1 MWKFWK
7 SIKHFLKWL
16 WVEKI
21 RFLEL
26 HYIYFTL
33 LIFITS
39 AFYYFQPDNKW
50 SYVDA
55 LFTATSGATN
65 TGLNVI
71 RMSDMSTYQVLVLYF
86 TSFLGSH
93 VTISLI
99 ILYIRKH
106 FFSIRF
112 DDMIKFNRQRQR
124 EERNKRRFERSILD
138 LERGVKKEYRERAM
152 TAMPGLKRRM
162 SIFTPNITEL
172 ENEKAANEQA
182 KLGRHRSCSVDFNVS
197 SPPSKK
203 VQDQL
208 DKFKKTRDKYLDA
221 HKKRRMSLAPETLN
235 TPNDEDSNRTR
246 NSRGTSDSAMAIMK
260 PRSLNINTTPNNN
273 LDHQLTREQ
282 RYKIGGAEYRAID
295 MLTRLVPLYYI
306 GFIIGFGFI
315 FRIYIAASAYA
326 RNVLE
331 TSNGNGPVN
340 PWLFSFFL
348 SISAFNNLG
357 LSLVDASMVPFQN
370 APFPLIM
377 AAFLVLIG
385 NTAYAL
391 MLRFI
396 IWSFKKCTPP
406 SYVMLRETLHYLLE
420 HPRRCYTTL
429 FPATQT
435 RWLLLVLIAI
445 TVAEIGSFL
454 ALNYWL
460 PVLNGIPWASR
471 VLDGI
476 FQSIATRSAGFSVVS
491 LIDLN
496 PGTQLVYIIAMYIS
510 VYPVAISMRNSN
522 VYQERALGI
531 FHHEQEDQE
540 GENEEYKPETFS
552 KIIKL
557 DRHPTINSVL
567 TNSRKVIR
575 SPDFFVMTQIQRQL
589 TNEICWLIAGV
600 FLVCVIE
607 SGPIMDPSPIT
618 FLTILY
624 ECVSAFGNVG
634 ASVGFPGT
642 TPSQSAEYRTL
653 SKLVI
658 MVLMYRGRH
667 RGLPAAIDRAV
678 LLPSEQMEE
687 NEIKEQEMKRRNTVL
702 SQGIGANH
710 FVYNRQKTN

>member
-1 MWKFWK
+1 MSETIDK
-7 SIKHFLKWL
+7 S
-16 WVEKI
+16 
-21 RFLEL
+21 
-26 HYIYFTL
+26 
-33 LIFITS
+33 
-39 AFYYFQPDNKW
+39 
-50 SYVDA
+50 
-55 LFTATSGATN
+55 
-65 TGLNVI
+65 
-71 RMSDMSTYQVLVLYF
+71 
-86 TSFLGSH
+86 
-93 VTISLI
+93 
-99 ILYIRKH
+99 
-106 FFSIRF
+106 
-112 DDMIKFNRQRQR
+112 
-124 EERNKRRFERSILD
+124 
-138 LERGVKKEYRERAM
+138 
-152 TAMPGLKRRM
+152 
-162 SIFTPNITEL
+162 
-172 ENEKAANEQA
+172 
-182 KLGRHRSCSVDFNVS
+182 
-197 SPPSKK
+197 
-203 VQDQL
+203 
-208 DKFKKTRDKYLDA
+208 
-221 HKKRRMSLAPETLN
+221 
-235 TPNDEDSNRTR
+235 
-246 NSRGTSDSAMAIMK
+246 
-260 PRSLNINTTPNNN
+260 
-273 LDHQLTREQ
+273 QLTREQ

-295 MLTRLVPLYYI
+295 MLIRLVSLYYV
-306 GFIIGFGFI
+306 GLIIGFGFI
-315 FRIYIAASAYA
+315 FRIYLAVSGYA
-326 RNVLE
+326 RSVLE
-331 TSNGNGPVN
+331 SSNGNGPVN

-357 LSLVDASMVPFQN
+357 LSLVDASMTPFQN
-370 APFPLIM
+370 SPFPLLM
-377 AAFLVLIG
+377 AAFLVLAG

-391 MLRFI
+391 LLRLI
-396 IWSFKKCTPP
+396 IWTFRKLTPS
-406 SYVMLRETLHYLLE
+406 SYIMLRETLHYLLE

-491 LIDLN
+491 LNDLN

-531 FHHEQEDQE
+531 FHHEHEPED
-540 GENEEYKPETFS
+540 EEEEEHKPETFA
-552 KIIKL
+552 KVIKL

-575 SPDFFVMTQIQRQL
+575 SPDFFVMTQIQQQL

-607 SGPIMDPSPIT
+607 AGPIMEPSPIT
-618 FLTILY
+618 FGTIIY

-634 ASVGFPGT
+634 ASVGYPGT

-658 MVLMYRGRH
+658 IVLMYRGRH

-687 NEIKEQEMKRRNTVL
+687 NEIKEQQIKRRNTAL
-702 SQGIGANH
+702 SQGLGANH
-710 FVYNRQKTN
+710 FVYNRKKTN